1 MKYIIKN
8 KLVSLGGSSTVRDEA
23 GNDLFLV
30 KGRVFSFTRHKSI
43 CDLEGNPLYRVR
55 NKFFHIFLPK
65 VFLMDKDGNILVTIK
80 KRSLFSF
87 RQNFDFICAEGSN
100 LNISLEGDFIG
111 RHYDILE
118 NGIPVAH
125 VRRNFNL
132 VKDSFWLETDFDEK
146 AALYISIVIAVDNYY
161 DKLMQEAS
169 SD

>member
-8 KLVSLGGSSTVRDEA
+8 KIISFGGSSTVRDDG

-30 KGRVFSFTRHKSI
+30 KGRIFTFTKHKTI
-43 CDLEGNPLYRVR
+43 CDVNGNTLYRVR

-65 VFLMDKDGNILVTIK
+65 VFLMDADGKILVTIK

-100 LNISLEGDFIG
+100 LNLSIEGDFIG
-111 RHYDILE
+111 RHYDILD
-118 NGIPVAH
+118 NGVPVAH

-132 VKDSFWLETDFDEK
+132 IKDSFWLETDMEDK
-146 AALYISIVIAVDNYY
+146 AALYIAVVIAIDNYY
-161 DKLMQEAS
+161 DKLQQEAS
-169 SD
+169 SN